1 MRIQNKTRRTRAY
14 ILKVNTRERTQDPAF
29 GLLRATSAAGRQ
41 AAHQR
46 NEALDVGGRGGC
58 GQGIAS
64 VRLSERA
71 RTGNTQGSRTEL
83 SCAARLDQRL
93 ALEIQILK
101 EMVGL
106 GMRSFFNH
114 TTPIPDATKAAAIL
128 SGKQRFHGYL
138 DMLAKNLRK
147 GESILSDLPLP
158 ELDPPKEFTQPPQNV
173 EEAAPAN
180 HAQSAAKAKDRA
192 TKQTTPASAPNGAR
206 DWALFEPSGEK

>member
-1 MRIQNKTRRTRAY
+1 MSERKTQLSVFLEQQVLLAARQRAKEMKLSMSAVVAEAAKESLLSAY
-14 ILKVNTRERTQDPAF
+14 RSEREQEILKAVERNFHA
-29 GLLRATSAAGRQ
+29 LR
-41 AAHQR
+41 
-46 NEALDVGGRGGC
+46 
-58 GQGIAS
+58 
-64 VRLSERA
+64 
-71 RTGNTQGSRTEL
+71 
-83 SCAARLDQRL
+83 RLDQRL

-114 TTPIPDATKAAAIL
+114 TTPIPDATKPAAIL

-158 ELDPPKEFTQPPQNV
+158 ELDPPKELTQPPQNV

-180 HAQSAAKAKDRA
+180 HAQSTAKAKDRA

-206 DWALFEPSGEK
+206 DWALFEPIGEK

>member
-1 MRIQNKTRRTRAY
+1 VSERKTQLSVFLEQQVLLAARQRANEMKLSMSAVVAEAAKESLLSAY
-14 ILKVNTRERTQDPAF
+14 RSEREQEILKAVERNFHA
-29 GLLRATSAAGRQ
+29 LR
-41 AAHQR
+41 
-46 NEALDVGGRGGC
+46 
-58 GQGIAS
+58 
-64 VRLSERA
+64 
-71 RTGNTQGSRTEL
+71 
-83 SCAARLDQRL
+83 RLDQRL

-158 ELDPPKEFTQPPQNV
+158 ELEPPKELTPPQQKGDAI

-180 HAQSAAKAKDRA
+180 HGHGAAKAKDRA
-192 TKQTTPASAPNGAR
+192 TKQTAPASAPNGAR
-206 DWALFEPSGEK
+206 DWALFEPIGDK

>member
-1 MRIQNKTRRTRAY
+1 VSERKTQLSVFLEQQVLLAARQRANELKLSMSAVVADAAKESLLSAY
-14 ILKVNTRERTQDPAF
+14 RSEREQEILKAVERNFHA
-29 GLLRATSAAGRQ
+29 LR
-41 AAHQR
+41 
-46 NEALDVGGRGGC
+46 
-58 GQGIAS
+58 
-64 VRLSERA
+64 
-71 RTGNTQGSRTEL
+71 
-83 SCAARLDQRL
+83 RLDQRL

-158 ELDPPKEFTQPPQNV
+158 ELEPPKDSIALPQKG
-173 EEAAPAN
+173 EAIKEAVPTN
-180 HAQSAAKAKDRA
+180 HANGPAKAKERA
-192 TKQTTPASAPNGAR
+192 SKQTAPVSAPNGDR